1 MTAGGRSVASLWIE
15 VQGWVGKQSYRLA
28 QNSQAE
34 VAVGF
39 RSRYSALLW
48 LVCHISDI
56 TRINRG
62 TFSRS
67 LVLTITHVSAESTR
81 RLSMGRTE

>member
-34 VAVGF
+34 VAAGF
-39 RSRYSALLW
+39 RSRYSALLR
-48 LVCHISDI
+48 LVCHI